1 MLQGNYFILGI
12 QSSNAESLKLGIL
25 LENRMSEHWIIG
37 NCQHE
42 KVLAFIYRKVSSSNM
57 SHLEAHAGIF
67 RLLMKLV
74 IATLQYIFSY
84 ENQS

>member
-57 SHLEAHAGIF
+57 SHAGFFRLHMKGIF
-67 RLLMKLV
+67 ALYCDLLTKSFL
-74 IATLQYIFSY
+74 ISNAC
-84 ENQS
+84 